1 MSVAGPI
8 TRSQTNKTKLI
19 GILDSILSE
28 FRPPPPPVVP
38 ESAEDA
44 GDVATPTNII
54 EASVADA
61 DQVIRPFVDLATPT
75 NIIEASVADADQVIQ
90 SFVDLA
96 TPTNIIE
103 ASVADADQVIQSF
116 VGVVKSDAA
125 GLTDSGDDELSST
138 GEIKPRS
145 VTSTTRKDYGFSPI
159 QSWDFEVI
167 HEDVEDVLS
176 SGVDRPRY
184 VEVSFPK
191 NGDTTSTMCGGSGN
205 QVVSK
210 HVSNK
215 SKVTGGENVVPGTV
229 AAPKSDNSRRPP
241 IVTRFTA
248 ILTKAMNAL
257 RRITNISRQGDAPI
271 QPGGEDLS
279 SVSRNSSTGPLT
291 EEMAS
296 DKSSEIEPDVAGIV
310 DDVGDAV
317 VPRDAAVPRDAVDD
331 VSDTADDDDNK
342 SVASTRNVNLTI
354 EEKSEMEK
362 LSDLIKQLKD
372 AAPQLKSA
380 IESGQISSDELQE
393 LLNQFTDILKPPV
406 VTTTPSTEAIPG
418 SAATGTVGPAVTG
431 SPDVPPSGTVAS
443 AALESPRSVSDPPRP
458 SSPTAQI
465 PPVTRGP
472 TMLDRIRQAIGKY
485 TSRLN
490 LVTLSRSARETVP
503 LLGVAPSG
511 SSTTPTEL
519 SQIKSEKSAVF
530 RKGIVD
536 LISSIPKILDSA
548 RAELKTTLE
557 GESTTNI
564 SELVRDADRV
574 VSRFIPMTTT
584 DKVDITELV
593 RDADRVVSRFIPIV
607 PPAKPINIAELVRD
621 ADRVVSRFIP
631 IVPPAK
637 PVNIAELVR
646 DADRVVSRFIP
657 IVPPAKPVNIAELV
671 RDADRVVSRFIPI
684 VPPAKP
690 VNIADLVRDADRV
703 VSLFIPIRTLIKP
716 AKPVNIAELVRD
728 ADRVVSR
735 FIPIV
740 SPAKPV
746 NIAELVRDADRV
758 VSRFIPIRTL
768 IKPAKPV
775 NIAEL
780 VRDADRVV
788 SRFIPIVPT
797 AKTVN
802 IAELVRDADRVVS
815 RFIPIVPTAKTVN
828 IAELV
833 RDADRVIKHFTKPLR
848 PTSPTSITELF
859 NTAKNT
865 LQQFI
870 PTNSDTGKRKL
881 SNQSTEYTSAE
892 DAENNEMLSKLKEN
906 NLLVSTHTDY
916 ISYTGDTPD
925 DTAPAVYKYAIVDVQ
940 PEPTTPDTIAKD
952 TSASIEKSVVYVPTI
967 EEIPPSSKAAEKSG

>member
-1 MSVAGPI
+1 MSVPGPI

-19 GILDSILSE
+19 GILDSILYE

-54 EASVADA
+54 ETSVEDA
-61 DQVIRPFVDLATPT
+61 
-75 NIIEASVADADQVIQ
+75 NQVIQ

-103 ASVADADQVIQSF
+103 ALVADADQVIQSF

-125 GLTDSGDDELSST
+125 GLTDSGDGELWST
-138 GEIKPRS
+138 GEIKRKS

-184 VEVSFPK
+184 VEVSFAK
-191 NGDTTSTMCGGSGN
+191 NGDKLSTMSGGSGN
-205 QVVSK
+205 ETVSK

-215 SKVTGGENVVPGTV
+215 SKVTGGAKGEKEVDPGT
-229 AAPKSDNSRRPP
+229 AAAHKPDNSRRPP
-241 IVTRFTA
+241 IITRFTA
-248 ILTKAMNAL
+248 ILTEAMNAF
-257 RRITNISRQGDAPI
+257 RRIPNISRRGDAPI
-271 QPGGEDLS
+271 QPDGEHPS
-279 SVSRNSSTGPLT
+279 SVSRDSSTAPLT
-291 EEMAS
+291 EETAS
-296 DKSSEIEPDVAGIV
+296 DKSSENEPDDAGNGDAVGDTVVDRV
-310 DDVGDAV
+310 DDGDTV
-317 VPRDAAVPRDAVDD
+317 VPRDAVGIVG
-331 VSDTADDDDNK
+331 DTVVDDDDNK
-342 SVASTRNVNLTI
+342 SVASTRSVVSPRNVNLTI
-354 EEKSEMEK
+354 EAKSEMEK
-362 LSDLIKQLKD
+362 LFDLIKQLKD

-380 IESGQISSDELQE
+380 IESGQISSVEMRE
-393 LLNQFTDILKPPV
+393 LLNQFTDILKPSA

-431 SPDVPPSGTVAS
+431 SPNIPPSGTVAS
-443 AALESPRSVSDPPRP
+443 AALESPRSVSETQSPP
-458 SSPTAQI
+458 SPTAQK
-465 PPVTRGP
+465 PPVARGS
-472 TMLDRIRQAIGKY
+472 TVLDRIRQAIGKY
-485 TSRLN
+485 TSRLT
-490 LVTLSRSARETVP
+490 LVPPSRSARETVP
-503 LLGVAPSG
+503 LLGVAPSV
-511 SSTTPTEL
+511 SSNAPIEL
-519 SQIKSEKSAVF
+519 RQIESKKSAVF

-548 RAELKTTLE
+548 QAELKTTLE

-564 SELVRDADRV
+564 A
-574 VSRFIPMTTT
+574 
-584 DKVDITELV
+584 ELV

-607 PPAKPINIAELVRD
+607 PPAKPVNISELVRD

-671 RDADRVVSRFIPI
+671 RDADRVVSRF
-684 VPPAKP
+684 
-690 VNIADLVRDADRV
+690 
-703 VSLFIPIRTLIKP
+703 T
-716 AKPVNIAELVRD
+716 
-728 ADRVVSR
+728 
-735 FIPIV
+735 
-740 SPAKPV
+740 
-746 NIAELVRDADRV
+746 
-758 VSRFIPIRTL
+758 
-768 IKPAKPV
+768 
-775 NIAEL
+775 
-780 VRDADRVV
+780 
-788 SRFIPIVPT
+788 
-797 AKTVN
+797 KT
-802 IAELVRDADRVVS
+802 
-815 RFIPIVPTAKTVN
+815 
-828 IAELV
+828 
-833 RDADRVIKHFTKPLR
+833 LR

-870 PTNSDTGKRKL
+870 PTKSDTSKRKL

-892 DAENNEMLSKLKEN
+892 DAENSEMLSKLKEN

-925 DTAPAVYKYAIVDVQ
+925 DTGPAVYKYAIVDVQ
-940 PEPTTPDTIAKD
+940 PTPTTPDKIAKD

-967 EEIPPSSKAAEKSG
+967 EEIPPSSKAADTPL

>member
-44 GDVATPTNII
+44 GDVETPTNII

-61 DQVIRPFVDLATPT
+61 DQVIRPFVDVATPTNIIEASVADADQVIQSFVDLATPT
-75 NIIEASVADADQVIQ
+75 NIIGASVADADQVIQ

-159 QSWDFEVI
+159 QPWDFEVI

-184 VEVSFPK
+184 VEVSFAE
-191 NGDTTSTMCGGSGN
+191 NGDKTSNNPSTMCGGGGSGKET
-205 QVVSK
+205 VSK

-215 SKVTGGENVVPGTV
+215 SKVTGGAKDGKKVDLGTV
-229 AAPKSDNSRRPP
+229 AAPKSDSSRRHP
-241 IVTRFTA
+241 IVRHFNEL
-248 ILTKAMNAL
+248 LTEIISIF
-257 RRITNISRQGDAPI
+257 RRIPNISRRREAPI
-271 QPGGEDLS
+271 QQDGEDLS
-279 SVSRNSSTGPLT
+279 SVSRDSRDSSTGPLT
-291 EEMAS
+291 EETAS
-296 DKSSEIEPDVAGIV
+296 DKSSENEPDAAGNGDAVGDTVVDRVNDGDAVIPRDAADAAVPRDTV
-310 DDVGDAV
+310 DDVGDAVVPRDDDDAVVPRDAVNAV

-331 VSDTADDDDNK
+331 VSDTADDDDIK
-342 SVASTRNVNLTI
+342 SVASTRSVVSPRNVDLTF
-354 EEKSEMEK
+354 EAKSEMEK

-372 AAPQLKSA
+372 AAPQLKTA

-393 LLNQFTDILKPPV
+393 LLNQFTNILKPPA

-431 SPDVPPSGTVAS
+431 SPNVAPSGTVAS

-458 SSPTAQI
+458 SSPTTQI

-564 SELVRDADRV
+564 SELVRNADRV

-621 ADRVVSRFIP
+621 ADRV
-631 IVPPAK
+631 
-637 PVNIAELVR
+637 
-646 DADRVVSRFIP
+646 
-657 IVPPAKPVNIAELV
+657 
-671 RDADRVVSRFIPI
+671 
-684 VPPAKP
+684 
-690 VNIADLVRDADRV
+690 
-703 VSLFIPIRTLIKP
+703 
-716 AKPVNIAELVRD
+716 
-728 ADRVVSR
+728 
-735 FIPIV
+735 
-740 SPAKPV
+740 
-746 NIAELVRDADRV
+746 
-758 VSRFIPIRTL
+758 
-768 IKPAKPV
+768 
-775 NIAEL
+775 
-780 VRDADRVV
+780 
-788 SRFIPIVPT
+788 
-797 AKTVN
+797 
-802 IAELVRDADRVVS
+802 
-815 RFIPIVPTAKTVN
+815 
-828 IAELV
+828 
-833 RDADRVIKHFTKPLR
+833 IKHFTKPLR

-865 LQQFI
+865 LQPFI
-870 PTNSDTGKRKL
+870 PTKSDTGKRKL

-940 PEPTTPDTIAKD
+940 PTPTTPDTIAKD